1 MYSALIAGNSEVS
14 VTISTIKIN
23 HSLLDKVYL
32 ESTIM
37 MQIEFNFYTSFK
49 IVKLWVA
56 GQLVM
61 VTVNYYKTNVH
72 SKEHSEH

>member
-49 IVKLWVA
+49 IVS
-56 GQLVM
+56 
-61 VTVNYYKTNVH
+61 Y
-72 SKEHSEH
+72 E